1 MKLVQQSIVERASC
15 GSRRRQIGQGKLLR
29 HFDCRMG
36 AACRAQCTEPTRLR
50 MYGCARRT
58 RRDCRVSP
66 SASATQDPNNNSASA
81 ASDVSTL
88 HVPLCFGRRERRQRS
103 LTEDRKRGDHCR
115 PASHDQPG
123 RSRCPRLS
131 RCAHASRLRT
141 AGPVPRKYS
150 ATQTRI
156 RRRACDGHGWAS
168 ASRYCRLFRLL
179 GTRVHKRRDAVS
191 LNARLKSA
199 LAHAPESQRG
209 APSHVRGCP
218 CAAGNLL
225 AATCTWTAIV
235 VRRFFGRA
243 LTFVGFVLE
252 VPSPRAILSERR
264 S

>member
-1 MKLVQQSIVERASC
+1 MQISSLKLYRSMQCVACVCDFKVRNLIVRCDLKQNHFTMGSC
-15 GSRRRQIGQGKLLR
+15 STPGS
-29 HFDCRMG
+29 
-36 AACRAQCTEPTRLR
+36 T
-50 MYGCARRT
+50 
-58 RRDCRVSP
+58 S
-66 SASATQDPNNNSASA
+66 
-81 ASDVSTL
+81 
-88 HVPLCFGRRERRQRS
+88 
-103 LTEDRKRGDHCR
+103 
-115 PASHDQPG
+115 
-123 RSRCPRLS
+123 
-131 RCAHASRLRT
+131 
-141 AGPVPRKYS
+141 
-150 ATQTRI
+150 
-156 RRRACDGHGWAS
+156 WAS